1 MNRELEDITKEAAFH
16 ERLREAMEIRHLRQS
31 DLCEITGIP
40 KSAMSQ
46 YVKGSFEPKQD
57 RLWAIA
63 KALNVNE
70 AWLMGYA
77 NIGMERKGA
86 GEMGSGILHQMN
98 MEALE
103 EGGVDI
109 SHTDQYPQNPKVP
122 LLKEKASGYPL
133 RSAENIERY
142 ITVPDGIRADF
153 AIICRDDQMDGK
165 QFHQN
170 DIIYVK
176 YDDCEMFKSGTVAV
190 LRKRDDTLCLRRIY
204 QLKDNE
210 EVLGVQIVCDNGN
223 YPPVVQKD
231 LQGYEVFGYAV
242 GISRKL

>member
-86 GEMGSGILHQMN
+86 GEMDSGILHQMN

-133 RSAENIERY
+133 FSAENIERY
-142 ITVPDGIRADF
+142 VMVPDGIRADF
-153 AIICRDDQMDGK
+153 AIICRDNRMDGT

-170 DIIYVK
+170 DIIYAK
-176 YDDCEMFKSGTVAV
+176 YNVCEIFGSETAV
-190 LRKRDDTLCLRRIY
+190 ILKQNDDTLCLRRIY
-204 QLKDNE
+204 QLKDGE
-210 EVLGVQIVCDNGN
+210 EVLGVQIVCDNSN

-242 GISRKL
+242 GIFRKL

>member
-1 MNRELEDITKEAAFH
+1 MSRELQDVSKEATFH
-16 ERLREAMEIRHLRQS
+16 ERLIEAMQIRNLRQS

-77 NIGMERKGA
+77 GVRIERKGA
-86 GEMGSGILHQMN
+86 GEMGSGILHRMN

-103 EGGVDI
+103 EGGVDV

-122 LLKEKASGYPL
+122 LLKERVSGQL
-133 RSAENIERY
+133 LLSAENIERY

-153 AIICRDDQMDGK
+153 AIICRDDRMDGK

-170 DIIYVK
+170 DIIYAE
-176 YDDCEMFKSGTVAV
+176 YDDWEMFRSGTVAV
-190 LRKRDDTLCLRRIY
+190 LRKSDDTLCLRRIY

>member
-1 MNRELEDITKEAAFH
+1 MSRELQDVSKEATFH
-16 ERLREAMEIRHLRQS
+16 ERLIEAMQIRNLRQS

-77 NIGMERKGA
+77 CIRMERKGA

-176 YDDCEMFKSGTVAV
+176 YDDCEMFKSGMVAV

-223 YPPVVQKD
+223 YPPVVQKN